1 MGTNIFLKTFLVECC
16 VTFSALRKTCP
27 DKIFE
32 EFVPIIS
39 WPILWKG
46 KIRFQNYFAATVQY
60 LNECYR
66 TALHCGVKTITISR
80 AKTRGCQSAM
90 FLLCVCILFLFF
102 LFFFFFSVAALRR
115 CWEHPCRN
123 VISIKLQSNFIEITL
138 QQGCFP
144 INLLHI
150 FRTSFRKN
158 TSEGLPLKTHT
169 HTHNKKIAISLT
181 FEPNERLLTLE
192 TDMNR
197 KQKIS

>member
-16 VTFSALRKTCP
+16 VTFSAWRKTCP

-102 LFFFFFSVAALRR
+102 FVLFCFSFSSSPPEVLRAPMLKCDFNKVAKQLY
-115 CWEHPCRN
+115 RN
-123 VISIKLQSNFIEITL
+123 HTSARVFSYKFAAYFQN
-138 QQGCFP
+138 
-144 INLLHI
+144 I
-150 FRTSFRKN
+150 FS
-158 TSEGLPLKTHT
+158 
-169 HTHNKKIAISLT
+169 
-181 FEPNERLLTLE
+181 
-192 TDMNR
+192 
-197 KQKIS
+197 

>member
-1 MGTNIFLKTFLVECC
+1 M
-16 VTFSALRKTCP
+16 
-27 DKIFE
+27 
-32 EFVPIIS
+32 PIIS
-39 WPILWKG
+39 SPILWKG

-66 TALHCGVKTITISR
+66 TTLHCGVKTITISR

-90 FLLCVCILFLFF
+90 FLLCVCILFLF
-102 LFFFFFSVAALRR
+102 LFFFSVAALRR

-169 HTHNKKIAISLT
+169 HTQQKDSNQSYFRIKWTSLDIRDWYEQKT
-181 FEPNERLLTLE
+181 KNFIEMVPSYDTLC
-192 TDMNR
+192 TVMLD
-197 KQKIS
+197 